1 MGASAPR
8 GFTLVE
14 VLLALVLLSFMVMG
28 FQAATGE
35 IIHYAAQSDR
45 QAVALQMV
53 EDRLSLIR
61 LDPDYEDLVGRYEV
75 EEEALPGY
83 PELSRSTD
91 MVRIQR
97 EESRGVLDFTTITV
111 TVAGRSLR
119 DPVSRTIVIAAP

>member
-1 MGASAPR
+1 MGASTPR

-35 IIHYAAQSDR
+35 IINYAAQSDR

-61 LDPDYEDLVGRYEV
+61 LDPDYEDLVDRYEV

-83 PELSRSTD
+83 PALNRRTD

-97 EESRGVLDFTTITV
+97 EESRGILDFTTITV

>member
-35 IIHYAAQSDR
+35 IINYAAQSDR

-61 LDPDYEDLVGRYEV
+61 LDPDYEDLVERYEV

-83 PELSRSTD
+83 PELSRRTD

-97 EESRGVLDFTTITV
+97 EESRGILDFTTITV
-111 TVAGRSLR
+111 AVAGRSLR